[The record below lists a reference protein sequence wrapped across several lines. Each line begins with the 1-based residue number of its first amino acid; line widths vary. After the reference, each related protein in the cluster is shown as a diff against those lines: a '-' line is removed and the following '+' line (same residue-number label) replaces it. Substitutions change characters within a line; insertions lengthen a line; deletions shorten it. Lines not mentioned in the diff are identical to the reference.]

1 MKIIAIGKS
10 FINKG
15 YIKGGKI
22 DSGFLGAGLK
32 KKKSSASFTGV
43 IEEKMEVVM
52 IVKHVRTE

>member
-43 IEEKMEVVM
+43 IEEKW
-52 IVKHVRTE
+52 RWL